1 MASRETIITAL
12 FTKLAASGDFVTTG
26 RRNRDPESIP
36 SNQTPALML
45 VEHSE
50 KYAVPSPSLPV
61 KRTINLRAIL
71 YTDVGDDDNAIPA
84 MVVNNLLD
92 GVDAAL
98 VPDDPTSQRCT
109 LGGLAYSVKIDG
121 DVIKAPGDVTGKGL
135 AIVPLQ
141 ILIP

>member
-1 MASRETIITAL
+1 MVSRETIITAL
-12 FTKLAASGDFVTTG
+12 FEKLAASGEFVTTG

-36 SNQTPALML
+36 TNQTPALLL

-50 KYAVPSPSLPV
+50 KYDVQSRNLPA
-61 KRTINLRAIL
+61 KRIINLRAII

-84 MVVNNLLD
+84 TIINNMLD

-98 VPDDPTSQRCT
+98 APDSPQTGFCT

-135 AIVPLQ
+135 AIVPIQ